1 MSITPISQNEI
12 NQNKVASLP
21 ARPNSSTAFGG
32 AGYSSMQLREAF
44 DKLPLL
50 AVRKLNELLE
60 ALSKAPGEG
69 SLADE
74 IKTAKC
80 DPQGTPYTLSQLFT
94 HIIDGTLASYLLVGG
109 KPLDIA
115 MAENA
120 SRGFLESPAFEGEPT
135 APTPSAEND
144 SDRIATTA
152 FVQALLRI
160 AAQAGVEEVKALT
173 GEALRFF
180 VGTQAQYEALTDK
193 TNLLAIITDD
203 ATKETLHTL
212 AQAVAALEERVNN
225 SQDNSSG
232 ENASDFE
239 EQIGILTSN
248 LENLE
253 NALLTGTISV
263 KSADQATVAITA
275 QTAQEAMHADTSSQA
290 GYAAEATYANVAGGL
305 SLKQDMPPFF
315 SGQCA
320 FPAEKGIYV
329 FSVESRTLILYIPEP
344 VGPGSL
350 QYSTECIA
358 DDGVARRLKYYNGI
372 LYVQKKNDGGDYEN
386 DIEYNEDFKNMKL
399 ASVYQ

>member
-12 NQNKVASLP
+12 NQNKIASLP
-21 ARPNSSTAFGG
+21 ARPNASTAFGG

-60 ALSKAPGEG
+60 ALSKAPGQG

-94 HIIDGTLASYLLVGG
+94 HITDGTLASYLLVRD

-115 MAENA
+115 IAENG
-120 SRGFLESPAFEGEPT
+120 SSVSLESPAFSGEPT
-135 APTPSAEND
+135 APTPSTDN
-144 SDRIATTA
+144 SSNRIATTA
-152 FVQALLRI
+152 FVQALLNGF
-160 AAQAGVEEVKALT
+160 AKEDVEEIKALT
-173 GEALRFF
+173 GERLRFF
-180 VGTQAQYEALTDK
+180 VGTQTQYEALTDK

-203 ATKETLHTL
+203 ATKETVQTL
-212 AQAVAALEERVNN
+212 SQTVAALEERVNN

-239 EQIGILTSN
+239 EQIGLLASN

-253 NALLTGTISV
+253 NALLTGIVSV
-263 KSADQATVAITA
+263 KYAEQATTAATA
-275 QTAQEAMHADTSSQA
+275 QTAQEAIYADTASQA
-290 GYAAEATYANVAGGL
+290 GHAAEATYADIAGGL
-305 SLKQDMPPFF
+305 NLKIDMPPFF

-329 FSVESRTLILYIPEP
+329 ISFENRTLILCMPEP

-358 DDGVARRLKYYNGI
+358 DDGVVRRLKFYNGI
-372 LYVQKKNDGGDYEN
+372 LYVQKKNDGGDFEN
-386 DIEYNEDFKNMKL
+386 DDLYSGDFRSLKL
-399 ASVYQ
+399 AIAHE